1 MQKGREREREKKRA
15 RENGGKERERRG
27 GEKQGGRRK
36 GREEKGWR
44 QADKKSPKLAGSPP
58 GPASSAAGKKP
69 QGLSGRGRQ
78 PLN

>member
-1 MQKGREREREKKRA
+1 MEGRRE
-15 RENGGKERERRG
+15 RG
-27 GEKQGGRRK
+27 GEGRGDEEGGRDAKKRDGDK
-36 GREEKGWR
+36 QINRRRMRE
-44 QADKKSPKLAGSPP
+44 KSPKLAGSPP